1 MISSHMRA
9 SRKRTTR
16 GHVAAPLG
24 RKKRKAGGSPA
35 CSKVCSTA
43 GAGAGTTAAA
53 AAANHKVAMSLYRK
67 YQPGL
72 GHDGDGLYGA
82 LTNNSLAALFAA
94 LPCAGRR
101 VCDIGAADGK
111 VLLAALAHGARAAH
125 GVEVA
130 GDALVGK
137 FDSMVAKLRQEGV
150 VGAGQTAGLKCN
162 VNVARLP
169 TAQEGSVEAMLAGCF
184 PEEFSDLVAT
194 KPGRASCPRDLLITA
209 VWHGF
214 NVEAKQALLKL
225 LAQSQCVERFVVVG
239 PQSFPYG
246 RADEILAFLK
256 DDAGC
261 TWKPQV
267 TSNIVVK
274 LSGGGET
281 YHAITVSSE
290 MKKESK

>member
-1 MISSHMRA
+1 MLEGVLDGG
-9 SRKRTTR
+9 R
-16 GHVAAPLG
+16 GGRHDGGGGGGEPQGRDVAVPQV
-24 RKKRKAGGSPA
+24 P
-35 CSKVCSTA
+35 A
-43 GAGAGTTAAA
+43 GAGPRRRRALRRADKQLSG
-53 AAANHKVAMSLYRK
+53 
-67 YQPGL
+67 
-72 GHDGDGLYGA
+72 GA
-82 LTNNSLAALFAA
+82 V
-94 LPCAGRR
+94 R
-101 VCDIGAADGK
+101 GAA
-111 VLLAALAHGARAAH
+111 VRQRREQYLA
-125 GVEVA
+125 
-130 GDALVGK
+130 VGK

>member
-1 MISSHMRA
+1 MNISGQFRA
-9 SRKRTTR
+9 TRKRATR
-16 GHVAAPLG
+16 GHAVV
-24 RKKRKAGGSPA
+24 SPA
-35 CSKVCSTA
+35 GKRRKGPGASAGIVSIA

-82 LTNNSLAALFAA
+82 LTDNSLTALFAA

-137 FDSMVAKLRQEGV
+137 FDSMVAKLREKHV
-150 VGAGQTAGLKCN
+150 IHSGQTAGLKCN
-162 VNVARLP
+162 VNVAQLP
-169 TAQEGSVEAMLAGCF
+169 LDQNGSVEAMLAGCF
-184 PEEFSDLVAT
+184 PEEFSDLVGA
-194 KPGRASCPRDLLITA
+194 RAKQTCPRELLVTA

-214 NVEAKQALLKL
+214 NVEAKQALLRL
-225 LAQSQCVERFVVVG
+225 LAKSQSVERFVVVG

-246 RADEILAFLK
+246 RPDEILAFLE

-261 TWKPQV
+261 TWSPKV
-267 TSNIVVK
+267 TSDIVVK
-274 LSGGGET
+274 LSGGGES
-281 YHAITVSSE
+281 YHAITVSS
-290 MKKESK
+290 MAKNKSKKR